1 MHTDH
6 GAVPIERIK
15 VGDKIWAR
23 NERTGATE
31 LRRVTHIAPQH
42 FDRLMEL
49 RIAGEKSAL
58 HPTPTHP
65 FRARRKAG
73 EPAHWIDASDLA
85 AGMQLLAQ
93 DGRWLTIE
101 SVAALDKPAVVY
113 NFTVEEDHDY
123 FVGDEGSLVHNA
135 GLCAWVDNGALKIR
149 NRFPVGSEEDTAFR
163 DFINQWNQQV
173 QDAGSLTRQAVTDE
187 MRYAADQAARA
198 ARNASPELYPPGT
211 AASHVPDVGWGG
223 NPNGPITPLPQPV
236 NGYIGG
242 ATQAV
247 PPGTTYT
254 SVGIDE

>member
-65 FRARRKAG
+65 FWARRKAG

-123 FVGDEGSLVHNA
+123 FVGYPQVTEELVNGQA
-135 GLCAWVDNGALKIR
+135 VRTYTYGLERISELQKVNSALTASFYQHYGGDCGAR
-149 NRFPVGSEEDTAFR
+149 VSVWPVFTVPMLQRSCGRSPCQSEASWD
-163 DFINQWNQQV
+163 
-173 QDAGSLTRQAVTDE
+173 GSLT
-187 MRYAADQAARA
+187 
-198 ARNASPELYPPGT
+198 
-211 AASHVPDVGWGG
+211 
-223 NPNGPITPLPQPV
+223 
-236 NGYIGG
+236 
-242 ATQAV
+242 TQSA
-247 PPGTTYT
+247 
-254 SVGIDE
+254 